1 MSRKGKEVQAVTNAA
16 REAAKTLATWGTVEV
31 MAQKVMV
38 ETERAASAQNF
49 AEFLLSGAGSRA
61 LVKIGD
67 SVFRIEG

>member
-1 MSRKGKEVQAVTNAA
+1 MARK
-16 REAAKTLATWGTVEV
+16 V
-31 MAQKVMV
+31 MA

-49 AEFLLSGAGSRA
+49 AEFLLSGTGSRA